1 MPKSEKNMFF
11 SMKIKL
17 VSVNVS
23 ISKYMETI
31 LYVLVFL
38 GTGKAAASVGKLV
51 IVKIIRRIFV
61 PYG

>member
-1 MPKSEKNMFF
+1 
-11 SMKIKL
+11 MKIKL

-38 GTGKAAASVGKLV
+38 DTGQAAASVGKLV

>member
-1 MPKSEKNMFF
+1 
-11 SMKIKL
+11 MKIKL

-38 GTGKAAASVGKLV
+38 GTGKAAASIGKLV